1 MTTIPIIGATNP
13 SPPMLSV
20 PKDWLLRL
28 LILTEPVENTNKAM
42 QLRGLTVPVE
52 ISDLLEHINKAKT
65 FKVSSLQNPVNSAK
79 I

>member
-1 MTTIPIIGATNP
+1 MTNIPIIGV
-13 SPPMLSV
+13 PPTAPQTIPV

-28 LILTEPVENTNKAM
+28 LILSEPVESTNKAM

-65 FKVSSLQNPVNSAK
+65 FKVSSLQNPANSAK